1 MAVLEKI
8 RVKLG
13 VFITAIIAIA
23 LLSFIVDPSTLE
35 MAMRSF
41 SSKYDVGEIDGKA
54 VSYQDYQAKVDYYTN
69 IYSMTSGSQSPDE
82 QALESIYQSAWQD
95 FQNEILIMPMMKS
108 AGINVGEDEL
118 IDLSQGQ
125 NLSPIIANEP
135 AFLDQAGNF
144 SRAQFLQFIQAI
156 PTDETGK
163 LAQYWAFLE
172 KNMKNQQ
179 YFAKYMSLFA
189 KSSILNPVELRRN
202 VEENNTTYNAEF
214 VIAPYG
220 YQMDSTIKVT
230 SSEIQ
235 KFYNDHKDAFKQQAS
250 RDVEFVA
257 YEVVPSA
264 KDFEIAKDNIDK
276 VFDKFATTD
285 NLKNFITRNSD
296 VPVNNYY
303 YKKGELKASYPELDE
318 FAFSAKAPKVLPVF
332 KKDDQYLAA
341 RVMETKVMADSA
353 FVQHILLP
361 ATNEAQADSI
371 MTVLRKGANFE
382 QLAAQFSLDKNPN
395 VAKPGDIG
403 WMTQRMMIPGM
414 EDVLSMATGKYTK
427 MTTNYGIHIVKVS
440 EKTKAE
446 KKVKLAILAKD
457 VISSKETFQTYYA
470 QANDLASRSEG
481 KLENFTKIT
490 DEEKL
495 PVVPALNVLESA
507 KKLSKYENT
516 KEITRWIYKA
526 KKGEV
531 SPIITVDNKYF
542 FVVALKE
549 IREDGYA
556 SINSVKQQIE
566 FELAHEKKMEKMTKE
581 VAAKINGLTDMTAIA
596 EALNTTVSTKSDI
609 AFGSVGA
616 QSFDPSLIGAVAGA
630 QANKISQPVAG
641 NVGVYVVNV
650 LGKEVGSF
658 FTDDDAR
665 MRRQQMLN
673 YQLQTLPYI
682 FAEMGDIKDNR
693 ARFY

>member
-1 MAVLEKI
+1 
-8 RVKLG
+8 
-13 VFITAIIAIA
+13 
-23 LLSFIVDPSTLE
+23 
-35 MAMRSF
+35 
-41 SSKYDVGEIDGKA
+41 
-54 VSYQDYQAKVDYYTN
+54 
-69 IYSMTSGSQSPDE
+69 
-82 QALESIYQSAWQD
+82 
-95 FQNEILIMPMMKS
+95 
-108 AGINVGEDEL
+108 
-118 IDLSQGQ
+118 
-125 NLSPIIANEP
+125 
-135 AFLDQAGNF
+135 
-144 SRAQFLQFIQAI
+144 
-156 PTDETGK
+156 
-163 LAQYWAFLE
+163 
-172 KNMKNQQ
+172 
-179 YFAKYMSLFA
+179 
-189 KSSILNPVELRRN
+189 
-202 VEENNTTYNAEF
+202 
-214 VIAPYG
+214 
-220 YQMDSTIKVT
+220 
-230 SSEIQ
+230 
-235 KFYNDHKDAFKQQAS
+235 
-250 RDVEFVA
+250 
-257 YEVVPSA
+257 
-264 KDFEIAKDNIDK
+264 
-276 VFDKFATTD
+276 
-285 NLKNFITRNSD
+285 
-296 VPVNNYY
+296 
-303 YKKGELKASYPELDE
+303 
-318 FAFSAKAPKVLPVF
+318 
-332 KKDDQYLAA
+332 
-341 RVMETKVMADSA
+341 MADSA